1 MWDEYTPLQ
10 LLKTMPRKLN
20 QDNLSKIQMVID
32 ADKYKN
38 SLVSG
43 FDLCGI
49 YAPFCRGC
57 DKTSIYP
64 CAIAYIRMMQSEGMN
79 IEIDASPV
87 LNGTSKNHIGKPE
100 VSRPL
105 SGQELQNPA
114 TAVRE
119 VKIAEHKT
127 VKTRGVQEVRF
138 SEPKI
143 YKSKSKENLLGEL
156 AVTEAEDEPVLVL
169 PEIKT
174 ASDLKPAEEI
184 DGSDIFIPVK
194 ETVAL
199 VKEPVKEPVKETTE
213 DRVKETSADKEE
225 SVVPVLPS
233 APVKEETPSAEPVK
247 RRIRIAVAR
256 RKL

>member
-20 QDNLSKIQMVID
+20 QENLSKIQMVID

-64 CAIAYIRMMQSEGMN
+64 CAIAYIRMMQADGMN

-87 LNGTSKNHIGKPE
+87 LNGTAKKYTAKPE
-100 VSRPL
+100 IPQTQPRQEAQNSVPVAREIKISEYKPVKPRAVQEVKFRERKEYKSKL
-105 SGQELQNPA
+105 SEN
-114 TAVRE
+114 TVRE
-119 VKIAEHKT
+119 V
-127 VKTRGVQEVRF
+127 
-138 SEPKI
+138 
-143 YKSKSKENLLGEL
+143 
-156 AVTEAEDEPVLVL
+156 AVTESDDEPVLIL
-169 PEIKT
+169 PELKN
-174 ASDLKPAEEI
+174 SPDLKTTEEI
-184 DGSDIFIPVK
+184 EDTEIFVPVK
-194 ETVAL
+194 ETVT
-199 VKEPVKEPVKETTE
+199 EPAPSEFEAEAVEVAEQPENLP
-213 DRVKETSADKEE
+213 AIAPLKEE
-225 SVVPVLPS
+225 
-233 APVKEETPSAEPVK
+233 APAAEPVK